1 MRLEETRY
9 QILILEVALR
19 FFCRDK
25 NTQTLHKVRAE
36 RACSLCR
43 AKQRYGVTI
52 KQSDNQAFLQHLTS
66 NPIAKCRDGF
76 VAKCRGGFMSKCRD
90 GFMSKCRDGFMSKC
104 RDGFVAKCRGDF
116 IAKCRGGFMSKFR
129 GGFAAKCR
137 GDFVA
142 KCRGLSKKMY
152 LCIRKH

>member
-1 MRLEETRY
+1 MWGESTRYKMRLEETRS

-43 AKQRYGVTI
+43 AKQCHEVTLHKVRAERACSLCRAKQRHEVTI

-76 VAKCRGGFMSKCRD
+76 VAKCRGGFMSKCRG
-90 GFMSKCRDGFMSKC
+90 GFMSKCRGN
-104 RDGFVAKCRGDF
+104 
-116 IAKCRGGFMSKFR
+116 
-129 GGFAAKCR
+129 
-137 GDFVA
+137 FVA
-142 KCRGLSKKMY
+142 KCRGLSKNMY
-152 LCIRKH
+152 LCIRKY